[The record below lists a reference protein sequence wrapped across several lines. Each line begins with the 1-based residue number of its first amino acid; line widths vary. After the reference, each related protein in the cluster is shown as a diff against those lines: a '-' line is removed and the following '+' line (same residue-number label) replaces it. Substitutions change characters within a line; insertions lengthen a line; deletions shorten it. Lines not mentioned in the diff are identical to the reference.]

1 MEVGHTLMRQRNTTL
16 LATFVLMLILMLTL
30 LATYVLTGCSTTE
43 TAEARCGSRLSVEY
57 VGCDDSGHATFF
69 VVTDPETSRQWLY
82 VRDTTYGNT
91 SVDIEPLCEMV
102 ASDNEG

>member
-1 MEVGHTLMRQRNTTL
+1 MEVKDVLARWLNL
-16 LATFVLMLILMLTL
+16 LPLALLVLMLSTVFTI
-30 LATYVLTGCSTTE
+30 TGCSTTE

-82 VRDTTYGNT
+82 VRDTTYGKT
-91 SVDIEPLCEMV
+91 SIDIEPLCETV
-102 ASDNEG
+102 TSDNEG

>member
-1 MEVGHTLMRQRNTTL
+1 MEVKDVLARWLNLPL
-16 LATFVLMLILMLTL
+16 LALLVLMLSTVFAI
-30 LATYVLTGCSTTE
+30 TGCSTTE

-91 SVDIEPLCEMV
+91 SVDIEPLCETV